1 MKSWVP
7 VGISSSRHPSLVS
20 KSMEA
25 IAEGQM
31 LGLIYNNKPVKH
43 LIFPVA
49 NKESQLTFKGKVI
62 ELIVQVGHHISSGA
76 ALTEEVDSPDEVRDN
91 LADGVAVLESI
102 LWAQHA
108 LVQNRSQVVPSL
120 ILPGRPYDNIKPV
133 PLLMGA

>member
-31 LGLIYNNKPVKH
+31 LGLNNKPVKH
-43 LIFPVA
+43 LIFPVD
-49 NKESQLTFKGKVI
+49 NKESQRTFKGKVI
-62 ELIVQVGHHISSGA
+62 ELVVQVGHHISSGA
-76 ALTEEVDSPDEVRDN
+76 ALTEEVDSPDEVRDD

-102 LWAQHA
+102 LWAQHPF
-108 LVQNRSQVVPSL
+108 VQNRPQVVPSL
-120 ILPGRPYDNIKPV
+120 ILPGGRYDDIKPA
-133 PLLMGA
+133 PLLIGV